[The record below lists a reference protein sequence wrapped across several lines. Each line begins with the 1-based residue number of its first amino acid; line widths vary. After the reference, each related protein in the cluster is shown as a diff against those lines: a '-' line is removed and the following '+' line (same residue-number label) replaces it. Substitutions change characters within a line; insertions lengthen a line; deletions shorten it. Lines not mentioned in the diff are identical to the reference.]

1 MAGLGRDGPSP
12 GRLTVAA
19 YLRDTGS
26 SAPTSPSGDAD
37 DDHSRRLGPRE
48 AEVARLSLRC
58 IYQAGRSYWLLFC
71 PEWVKKLATN
81 DHWAL
86 DVGSG
91 RYPIAARMAG
101 ESMRGCMAKVSGRGV
116 VTCCDAKSWFQKWY
130 ENVAWSRATG
140 KPVRRALLAA
150 SIVEL
155 FRRPALRT

>member
-1 MAGLGRDGPSP
+1 MG
-12 GRLTVAA
+12 
-19 YLRDTGS
+19 
-26 SAPTSPSGDAD
+26 
-37 DDHSRRLGPRE
+37 
-48 AEVARLSLRC
+48 
-58 IYQAGRSYWLLFC
+58 
-71 PEWVKKLATN
+71 KKLATN